1 MDEDALSW
9 RVLVCLDYRLRGAL
23 GLTSDSPEVFN
34 NQKGIV

>member
-1 MDEDALSW
+1 MDEDALT
-9 RVLVCLDYRLRGAL
+9 RCVLVCVDYRLRGAL